1 MGAQPL
7 RSARAPALLLDGAE
21 HVRHPPRVVTGPRHD
36 LRAEQVGLAF
46 VFAAVLQE
54 VRAEPEVGALSDD
67 VAGGAADDGAE
78 NLAGDGADL
87 ELLRLGR
94 LRGPVAERDVRDLV
108 RHDARDLAFVPR
120 RFDHSAIEEH
130 RPAGQR
136 ERVDLGL
143 VDDLEAVAELG
154 VLELTR
160 NRLDEVASDP
170 LHITVDA

>member
-1 MGAQPL
+1 VRAQPL
-7 RSARAPALLLDGAE
+7 RSARTAALLLDGAE
-21 HVRHPPRVVTGPRHD
+21 HVRHAPRVVTGPRHD

-46 VFAAVLQE
+46 VFTAVLQE
-54 VRAEPEVGALSDD
+54 IRAEPEVGALSDD

-78 NLAGDGADL
+78 NLAGDSADL
-87 ELLRLGR
+87 EFLRLGR

-108 RHDARDLAFVPR
+108 RHDAGDLAFLLR
-120 RFDHSAIEEH
+120 RFNHAAMEEH

-143 VDDLEAVAELG
+143 VDDLEAVAEFG
-154 VLELTR
+154 VLKLTR

-170 LHITVDA
+170 LHVAVGA